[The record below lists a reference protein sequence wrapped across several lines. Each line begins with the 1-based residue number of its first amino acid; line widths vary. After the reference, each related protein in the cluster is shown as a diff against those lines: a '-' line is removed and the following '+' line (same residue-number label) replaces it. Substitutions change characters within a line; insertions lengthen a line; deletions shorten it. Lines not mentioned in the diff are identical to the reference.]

1 MLLAI
6 KMIVYFT
13 HMVYNCS
20 SRGLIM
26 CISIRKIGLGDD
38 IQAVYHQK
46 KSENFEYSNLPASKL
61 FYNLGI
67 LKKDNIRIVLG
78 SDKSNKLTMFV
89 HTESVSSSSIND
101 IYVQYLEFF
110 FKQQLMPM
118 PESLKSVFSVDED
131 LRILNGAMNS
141 KGEFVILATTKDT
154 DDVSKTVWMAIVV
167 SPPKMGYR
175 IPERSRY
182 SPTPRGNDD
191 WSMDV
196 WNMLGAAGTVAGLFS
211 LF

>member
-1 MLLAI
+1 
-6 KMIVYFT
+6 
-13 HMVYNCS
+13 
-20 SRGLIM
+20 M

-38 IQAVYHQK
+38 MQSVYHQK
-46 KSENFEYSNLPASKL
+46 KAENFEYSSLPVSKL
-61 FYNLGI
+61 FHNLGS
-67 LKKDNIRIVLG
+67 LKKDNTRIVLG
-78 SDKSNKLTMFV
+78 SDKYNKLTMFV
-89 HTESVSSSSIND
+89 YTESVPSSSIND
-101 IYVQYLEFF
+101 IYIKYLEFF

-118 PESLKSVFSVDED
+118 PESLKSALSVDED

-154 DDVSKTVWMAIVV
+154 DDDTKTVWMAIVV
-167 SPPKMGYR
+167 SAPKMGYR
-175 IPERSRY
+175 VPSRSRY